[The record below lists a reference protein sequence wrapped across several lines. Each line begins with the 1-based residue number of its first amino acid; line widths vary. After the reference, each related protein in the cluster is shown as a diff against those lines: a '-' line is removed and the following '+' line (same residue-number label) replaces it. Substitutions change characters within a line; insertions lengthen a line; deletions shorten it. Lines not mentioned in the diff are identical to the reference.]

1 MIDKM
6 NRRERLMLGAVVSLL
21 VVVASIFM
29 VNAFIANRAE
39 FRDRLSA
46 TKAKIDLL
54 KKRESERD
62 LWAKRD
68 AWLTQNLP
76 KLGDADV
83 ANKALRE
90 SVLNIAR
97 QHSVIL
103 EAPAPGIPSQQ
114 PNRTS
119 LSIRLEAKGTWAD
132 MFEFLRELQGPDRFI
147 AFEGCE
153 LKVNR
158 EDKTLFSAS
167 LNVAQWSAPK

>member
-1 MIDKM
+1 MIDRM
-6 NRRERLMLGAVVSLL
+6 NPREKLMLGAVGTLL
-21 VVVASIFM
+21 AVVVSIFLAK
-29 VNAFIANRAE
+29 AFIANRTE
-39 FRDRLSA
+39 FRAQLSA
-46 TKAKIDLL
+46 TKAKIELL

-83 ANKALRE
+83 ANKTLRE
-90 SVLNIAR
+90 SVLNIAK

-103 EAPAPGIPSQQ
+103 EAPAPGVPSQQ

-132 MFEFLRELQGPDRFI
+132 MFEFLRELQGPEKFI

-167 LNVAQWSAPK
+167 LNVAQWFTPK

>member
-167 LNVAQWSAPK
+167 LNVAQWFAPK

>member
-1 MIDKM
+1 MIDRM
-6 NRRERLMLGAVVSLL
+6 NPREKLMLGAVGTLL
-21 VVVASIFM
+21 AVGVSIFLAK
-29 VNAFIANRAE
+29 AFIANRAE
-39 FRDRLSA
+39 FRGQLSA
-46 TKAKIDLL
+46 AKAKVELL
-54 KKRESERD
+54 RKRESERD

-90 SVLNIAR
+90 SVLNIAK
-97 QHSVIL
+97 QHGVIL
-103 EAPAPGIPSQQ
+103 QAPAPGVPVTL
-114 PNRTS
+114 PNHIS
-119 LSIRLEAKGTWAD
+119 LSIRLEAKGTWQD
-132 MFEFLRELQGPDRFI
+132 VFEFLRELQGPDKFI

-167 LNVAQWSAPK
+167 LNVAQWFAPK